1 MKIAIVLYPGITAL
15 DAIGPYEVLKMLPGA
30 ELRFVAHAPG
40 PVPTDRG
47 ILVVGATHSFDETPD
62 PDLVI
67 VPGSEA
73 HTGVAAADGALSD
86 WLRGVHRQ
94 TSYTTSV
101 CSGAVILAAS
111 GLLKGQPATTHWA
124 AMDIVKRFGA
134 TPCPNERIVRAGKI
148 WTAAGVSAGI
158 DLAFALVEDIGG
170 KETAERIQLML
181 EYDPQPP
188 QDAGHMNKAPLAVA
202 AAARSEMAR
211 LSRNPMNAVA
221 VGKVAWRQ
229 ALAKARKSIK
239 KRNFAR

>member
-67 VPGSEA
+67 VPGSESQ
-73 HTGVAAADGALSD
+73 TGVAAADGALSD
-86 WLRGVHRQ
+86 WLRKVHRR
-94 TSYTTSV
+94 TRYTTSV
-101 CSGAVILAAS
+101 CSGAMILAAS
-111 GLLKGQPATTHWA
+111 GLLKGQPVTTHWA
-124 AMDIVKRFGA
+124 AMDVVKRLGA
-134 TPCPNERIVRAGKI
+134 TPCPAERIVRAGKI

-158 DLAFALVEDIGG
+158 DLAFALAEEIAGRE
-170 KETAERIQLML
+170 KAERIQLML

-188 QDAGHMNKAPLAVA
+188 QDAGHMDKAAAAIA
-202 AAARSEMAR
+202 AAARTEMAH

-221 VGKVAWRQ
+221 VGKIVWRQ
-229 ALAKARKSIK
+229 ALAMARTSIGN
-239 KRNFAR
+239 RNVAR